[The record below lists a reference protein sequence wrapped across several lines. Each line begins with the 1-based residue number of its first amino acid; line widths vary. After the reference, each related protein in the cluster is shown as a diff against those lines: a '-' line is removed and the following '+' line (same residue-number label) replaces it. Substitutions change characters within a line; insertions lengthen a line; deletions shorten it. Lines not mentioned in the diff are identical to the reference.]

1 MTDGGIKPGE
11 ERLGAISEFPTQS
24 DTYQL
29 HSFLGLANQLLNFL
43 PDLAVGTV
51 KIRGL
56 LRKRTGWVWT
66 PGHEKEFVAVKKLLT
81 SATIARY
88 IDPQL
93 ESKLLTD
100 ASRSWI
106 SFALIQEGL
115 DGQKRLITC
124 GSLGLN
130 SAEVRYAP
138 VELECLGVVY
148 TIQKCAFYI
157 MGARKL
163 FTVVT
168 DHKPLLGEFNKP
180 LSETPNPRL
189 QRLRLKVVVAK
200 VQLTC
205 KGGRPV
211 PGTGVGGGPAGRR
224 GTAGGSRFCSCFD
237 GRGCRSCSILHHDTP
252 VFPHIRNSRSLA
264 F

>member
-1 MTDGGIKPGE
+1 MLPRLWSYGRGVLQQCRAHGIVLSKKKFEIGRSVHSTGQNVTDGGIKPDE

-56 LRKRTGWVWT
+56 LRKWTGWVWT
-66 PGHEKEFVAVKKLLT
+66 PGHEKEFVAVKKLLM

-106 SFALIQEGL
+106 SFALIQEGP
-115 DGQKRLITC
+115 DG
-124 GSLGLN
+124 
-130 SAEVRYAP
+130 
-138 VELECLGVVY
+138 
-148 TIQKCAFYI
+148 
-157 MGARKL
+157 
-163 FTVVT
+163 
-168 DHKPLLGEFNKP
+168 
-180 LSETPNPRL
+180 
-189 QRLRLKVVVAK
+189 
-200 VQLTC
+200 
-205 KGGRPV
+205 
-211 PGTGVGGGPAGRR
+211 
-224 GTAGGSRFCSCFD
+224 
-237 GRGCRSCSILHHDTP
+237 
-252 VFPHIRNSRSLA
+252 
-264 F
+264 